1 MWEIISEEMTNED
14 GATYIAYGLC
24 CGDYRIAD
32 FSSVMEETE
41 ALISLFNRHAVS
53 PVHAKDV
60 IENYFA
66 AL

>member
-1 MWEIISEEMTNED
+1 MWQLTTEEMTNED
-14 GATYIAYGLC
+14 GVTYIAYGLR

-41 ALISLFNRHAVS
+41 ALISLMNRHAVS
-53 PVHAKDV
+53 PIHAKDV